1 MEIPIFK
8 IFMIFGIVSGWA
20 KTALADGKVT
30 LLEAVALVTEL
41 AAILGIKTELEIPT
55 ALPAP
60 LPEQEQIDETL
71 DAEPSTAHQRP
82 APRT

>member
-30 LLEAVALVTEL
+30 LLEAVALVTQL
-41 AAILGIKTELEIPT
+41 AEILGIKTELEIPT
-55 ALPAP
+55 ATTEP
-60 LPEQEQIDETL
+60 LPETHETEHAATG
-71 DAEPSTAHQRP
+71 DIEPGNERP
-82 APRT
+82 PPR